1 MTLVRNLKRGKMNSE
16 TQSIEKQT
24 MRELTAE
31 ETDLV
36 GGAVMA
42 NIGAGIGGA
51 SIAMGG
57 YALYGGANGSLDF
70 GGFAGA
76 ATAGFIAGAAFGH
89 PSAIAAGAVA
99 GGVVDSWLDS

>member
-1 MTLVRNLKRGKMNSE
+1 MDSE
-16 TQSIEKQT
+16 TQTI
-24 MRELTAE
+24 RELTAE

-36 GGAVMA
+36 SGAVMA
-42 NIGAGIGGA
+42 NIGAAIGGA

-76 ATAGFIAGAAFGH
+76 ATAGFIGGAAFGH
-89 PSAIAAGAVA
+89 PSAIAAGAMV
-99 GGVVDSWLDS
+99 GGVVDSWIDS

>member
-1 MTLVRNLKRGKMNSE
+1 MDSE
-16 TQSIEKQT
+16 RQILERQT

-36 GGAVMA
+36 SGAVLA
-42 NIGAGIGGA
+42 NLGAAIGGA

-57 YALYGGANGSLDF
+57 YALYGGANGSLDL

-76 ATAGFIAGAAFGH
+76 ATAGFIGGAAFGH

>member
-1 MTLVRNLKRGKMNSE
+1 MNSE
-16 TQSIEKQT
+16 TQTMEKET

-36 GGAVMA
+36 SGAVLA
-42 NIGAGIGGA
+42 NLGAAIGGA

-57 YALYGGANGSLDF
+57 YALYGGASGSLDF

-89 PSAIAAGAVA
+89 PSAIAAGALA